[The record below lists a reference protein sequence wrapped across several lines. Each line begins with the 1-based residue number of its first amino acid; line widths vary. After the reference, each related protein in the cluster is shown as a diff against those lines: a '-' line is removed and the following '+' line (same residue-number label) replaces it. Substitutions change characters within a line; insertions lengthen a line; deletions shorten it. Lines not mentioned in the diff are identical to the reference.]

1 MLNIKKISSID
12 KNFSENLKKHIS
24 QRKVN
29 SSDIKEKVKDIIC
42 DVKEN
47 RDKALVKFSKKYD
60 NYDINDAKEL
70 EVKKEKFS
78 QAIIKISK
86 DELKAL
92 QFAKNRI
99 EEFAFHQKS
108 KSWDYS
114 SEGITLGE
122 KITPIDKA
130 GIYVPG
136 GSAVY
141 PSSVLMNSIPA
152 KVAGVREII
161 MVVPSPHGEIND
173 LVLAAAYLGG
183 VDRVFR
189 IGGAHAIALL

>member
-12 KNFSENLKKHIS
+12 EKFSENLKKHIS
-24 QRKVN
+24 QRKVS
-29 SSDIKEKVKDIIC
+29 SSDIKEKVKNIIY

-47 RDKALVKFSKKYD
+47 GDKALVKFSKKYD

-78 QAIIKISK
+78 QAIKKISK

-122 KITPIDKA
+122 KITPIDTNGA
-130 GIYVPG
+130 GDMFA
-136 GSAVY
+136 GSFMHAY
-141 PSSVLMNSIPA
+141 L
-152 KVAGVREII
+152 ED
-161 MVVPSPHGEIND
+161 ND
-173 LVLAAAYLGG
+173 LKTCAEFSNFASSKIVETFGPRLSADGYAEVANKL
-183 VDRVFR
+183 RKS
-189 IGGAHAIALL
+189 